1 MIHRY
6 AFASKT
12 PLKEVLNFLI
22 RIVNYLYI
30 KAGALDT
37 RLFKEFC
44 KGMNANHEVL
54 LFYAAKRWLSEGNVV
69 NCFFELKGEIKFFLQ
84 GKKII
89 VC

>member
-1 MIHRY
+1 MLETMTGFQTRAKGIYCMIHRY

-12 PLKEVLNFLI
+12 SLNEVLDFLI
-22 RIVNYLYI
+22 KNVNYVE
-30 KAGALDT
+30 ARALDT

-54 LFYAAKRWLSEGNVV
+54 LFYTA
-69 NCFFELKGEIKFFLQ
+69 
-84 GKKII
+84 